1 MEYHKDVPRKR
12 GRIVTTSSPRDVRR
26 RQVVDRDSNRLID
39 ELKSEIRSLKVHTD
53 SGGFTPE
60 KVDAEIR
67 KAVKNAVAETKQ
79 HYEGVLK
86 DIEARRKESAEKLQ
100 SVEERYNQRFE
111 LERKNLLEGYDQKV
125 TELEKRYIHTIS
137 QLEDRLKLAEEKVE
151 AKEEVIESLKAE
163 KDQTI
168 KRLLEDHTRKI
179 DELTKSISLKE
190 LEVDDPDRP
199 RMEDIFVDPIEA
211 GAGKDLESHV
221 EIGDDI
227 SISRKENMA
236 KKVDKLKDLMGRLP
250 KK

>member
-1 MEYHKDVPRKR
+1 MEYHKETPKKSN
-12 GRIVTTSSPRDVRR
+12 RIVMTSSPRDVRR
-26 RQVVDRDSNRLID
+26 RQVAERDANRLIE
-39 ELKSEIRSLKVHTD
+39 ELKGEIRNLKVGTE

-67 KAVKNAVAETKQ
+67 KSVKSAIAETKQ
-79 HYEGVLK
+79 HYESVLK
-86 DIEARRKESAEKLQ
+86 DAEAKRMGLAEKLQ
-100 SVEERYNQRFE
+100 TTEERYNQRLEMERARLREGYDKRVEE
-111 LERKNLLEGYDQKV
+111 LER
-125 TELEKRYIHTIS
+125 RYTNTIS

-151 AKEEVIESLKAE
+151 AKEEVIENLKAE

-179 DELTKSISLKE
+179 EELTKSISLKE

-199 RMEDIFVDPIEA
+199 RMEDIFIDPVEA

-227 SISRKENMA
+227 SLNRKEEIT